1 MMYFGV
7 VEIDTLNRSA
17 SGIFPGI
24 PGCSYAG
31 DDLREAFI
39 EAESALEA
47 HLDFMAEKGFPIPEG
62 NDIPDIESGTFN
74 KHGNKVMV
82 ICVDIDITKYQG
94 KSERINI
101 TMPHLLIEK
110 IDKAV
115 GQSSRYS
122 SRSHF
127 IAEAARKELSNI

>member
-1 MMYFGV
+1 MIYYGV
-7 VEIDTLNRSA
+7 VEIDTHNGSA
-17 SGIFPGI
+17 SGMFPDI

-31 DDLREAFI
+31 DNLKEAFI

-47 HLDFMAEKGFPIPEG
+47 HFELSAEKGFPIPES
-62 NDIPDIESGTFN
+62 NPIPDIDSGTIN
-74 KHGNKVMV
+74 KHGNKVML

-101 TMPHLLIEK
+101 TMPQLLIDK

-115 GQSSRYS
+115 GQNSRYS